1 MSDPTICGYI
11 GLGQMGAAMVS
22 RLLSQDAVVVVYDLD
37 PEPVAVAVAAGATAA
52 NSPAEVAAAS
62 NVVSICVPAAPHVQ
76 AVLTGPGGI
85 AEAARDGQTLLI
97 HSTVAPQT
105 MLDARDTAAN
115 WGGVVHDACVAGG
128 GDAAAAGELVILAGG
143 LGDMAPEAVA
153 LLNIYGSKVIDGGA
167 VGTGAA
173 LKLGVNIMTYAQFA
187 AAASAFELA
196 GATGADATGM
206 VEAWRHTGQLG
217 RLTESFLG
225 LLSIPPEHVIGEF
238 RTYLESTVG
247 IATKDLDLA
256 AGTLDTGSARRSLVE
271 ALAAVMPDVFG
282 VADPA

>member
-1 MSDPTICGYI
+1 MSDQTTYGYI
-11 GLGQMGAAMVS
+11 GLGQMGAAMAS
-22 RLLSQDAVVVVYDLD
+22 RLLSQGMAVVVYDLD
-37 PEPVAVAVAAGATAA
+37 PDPVAAAVAAGATAA
-52 NSPAEVAAAS
+52 SSPAEVAAAS
-62 NVVSICVPAAPHVQ
+62 DVVSICVPAASHIH
-76 AVLTGPGGI
+76 AVLAGPGGI
-85 AEAARDGQTLLI
+85 AEAGRSGQTLLI

-105 MLDARDTAAN
+105 IFDARDTAAQ

-128 GDAAAAGELVILAGG
+128 GEAASAGELVILAGG
-143 LGDMAPEAVA
+143 LNAMDPQAVA
-153 LLNIYGSKVIDGGA
+153 VLNVYGSKVIDGGE

-196 GATGADATGM
+196 GATGADPAGM

-225 LLSIPPEHVIGEF
+225 LLSIPAEHVTGGF
-238 RTYLESTVG
+238 REYLETTVG

-256 AGTLDTGSARRSLVE
+256 AGTLATDSARRGVVE
-271 ALAAVMPDVFG
+271 ALSTVMPDVFG
-282 VADPA
+282 VATTP